1 MTKKKEIIQGINEA
15 KMYLRVKIS
24 DNVKVIITKEET
36 KYITYNNM
44 KDTIKRREGVEDIS
58 FRVKRQ

>member
-1 MTKKKEIIQGINEA
+1 
-15 KMYLRVKIS
+15 MYLRVKIS

-44 KDTIKRREGVEDIS
+44 KDTIKRGEGVEDIS